1 LYLQHRQHRQHR
13 EYGLTLIEVLAT
25 ITILSIVGII
35 IWSIFFQGYT
45 FSQRA
50 ISKNLMHQETNLLIA
65 NLTNIHRTT
74 EYYLISNTESDCK
87 IEVKYLSKG
96 ETSEKTEIFS
106 HPNMCFKFENEV
118 TNPVEPNEINLLLEL
133 TTSDKYV
140 PDNKVT
146 IDTFLYRVKGEGANY
161 GS

>member
-1 LYLQHRQHRQHR
+1 LYRPHRQHR
-13 EYGLTLIEVLAT
+13 ENGLTLVEVLAT
-25 ITILSIVGII
+25 IILLSLVGII

-74 EYYLISNTESDCK
+74 EYYEISNTESDCK
-87 IEVKYLSKG
+87 IEVKYVSKD
-96 ETSEKTEIFS
+96 ETSVKTETFS

-118 TNPVEPNEINLLLEL
+118 TNPVEPNKINLQLEL
-133 TTSDKYV
+133 TTTDKYV

-146 IDTFLYRVKGEGANY
+146 IDTFLYRVKGQGVNY